1 MAVLAIHGGCGIMVR
16 SGMSE
21 ADWADARLALARS
34 LRAGWA
40 VLAGGGSAVDAVEA
54 AVVVMEDSP
63 HFNAGYGAALNAE
76 GFHELDA
83 TIMDG
88 ASLKAGAVAI
98 AQGIRN
104 PVKVARLIMDKGEAV
119 IVGGKAA
126 DEYASRHGLEVVDNS
141 YFTTERRVRALA
153 AMKEHG
159 RRGTLAAASE
169 SEKHGT
175 VGAVALD
182 AAGNLAAATSTG
194 GYNNKPKGRIGD
206 SPVPGAGTYAR
217 NGVCAVSGTG
227 QGEFFITH
235 AVGHQ
240 VACRVSYLGESLHE
254 AAAKVIDGDLKALGV
269 GAGLI
274 AVDASGNVTAS
285 YNTNGMFRGWVGDD
299 GQCFVATHDEVWSM
313 D

>member
-194 GYNNKPKGRIGD
+194 GYNNKPKGR
-206 SPVPGAGTYAR
+206 
-217 NGVCAVSGTG
+217 NLCA
-227 QGEFFITH
+227 QWRL
-235 AVGHQ
+235 
-240 VACRVSYLGESLHE
+240 CRVRHRTRRIFHHPCGRTSSCMPRFLPRREPARSRRESNRWRPQGAWCRGRADRGRRERKRHGLLQHKRHVQGLG
-254 AAAKVIDGDLKALGV
+254 G
-269 GAGLI
+269 
-274 AVDASGNVTAS
+274 
-285 YNTNGMFRGWVGDD
+285 R
-299 GQCFVATHDEVWSM
+299 
-313 D
+313 